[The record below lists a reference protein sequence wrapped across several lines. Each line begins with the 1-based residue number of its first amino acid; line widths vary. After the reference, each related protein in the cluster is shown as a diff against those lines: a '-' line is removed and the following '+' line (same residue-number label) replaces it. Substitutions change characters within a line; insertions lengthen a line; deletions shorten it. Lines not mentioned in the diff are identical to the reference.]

1 MRTVMLRYNDIFTA
15 VQMSDAD
22 GYDTYGHWMYDLQEL
37 ARWCDGRVVI
47 DKAEIYI
54 ELKTYGTLKRLMPG
68 NWLVYERGRFLIKTS
83 LEIATDYDEVLETAE
98 SGDNTTDDF

>member
-1 MRTVMLRYNDIFTA
+1 MRTVLLRYSDTFSA
-15 VQMSDAD
+15 VQMSD
-22 GYDTYGHWMYDLQEL
+22 GTEYDTYGHYMSDLQEL

-54 ELKTYGTLKRLMPG
+54 ELKHYGALKRLMPG
-68 NWLVYERGRFLIKTS
+68 NWLIYERGRFLIKTS
-83 LEIATDYDEVLETAE
+83 LEIATFYDEVLETAE